1 MCAKTYNVWKRITC
15 YPYPLVGFSLHRIP
29 WFIGVQTP
37 HTLEQQPTAYSWK
50 QKNHTRTRGL
60 GITSRFQQSERTG
73 CKHEETRR
81 LLWCQCRV
89 RLALEPHKSVSSCFL
104 CSGMCVWP
112 PPIPNGKG
120 IYDHDRLCYM
130 GRVSYDDWP
139 NGSAV
144 EEFSYNQDGSCCV
157 KFSFSDWREV
167 YQSNCVQRHFGHCPL
182 MTPLIESELRG
193 SRLISICK

>member
-1 MCAKTYNVWKRITC
+1 MAKTWPYMAKTYDQDIMCAKTYNVWKRITC

-89 RLALEPHKSVSSCFL
+89 RLALEPHKSVSSCL
-104 CSGMCVWP
+104 ICSGMCIWAASPSYVCP
-112 PPIPNGKG
+112 ADRPIVTVN
-120 IYDHDRLCYM
+120 RTW
-130 GRVSYDDWP
+130 GRFDV
-139 NGSAV
+139 
-144 EEFSYNQDGSCCV
+144 
-157 KFSFSDWREV
+157 
-167 YQSNCVQRHFGHCPL
+167 
-182 MTPLIESELRG
+182 MTIL
-193 SRLISICK
+193 